1 MLSEQV
7 DPLGSI
13 LWVGPTTSLLPL
25 LLLLCVLHAP
35 WRATDFSSRRALGA
49 CGGFLP
55 AVRPEARGGFLPAVR
70 PEVRGGFLPAV
81 RPEARGG
88 FLPRHSARRSREALR
103 RATGTRASPPVA
115 HRGLRDLRRA
125 RARPVQPARGPY
137 GLRQARARPVRA
149 APGPRA
155 ARTGSARPARGPY
168 GLRQARARLGPPARG
183 SYGLR
188 QARFGGGGYGGAVSV
203 RRPLLLL
210 LLRLPVLQLPLRGV
224 GLEEVE
230 RGLLSCRPQHL

>member
-1 MLSEQV
+1 MGMALSRAGRPSWV
-7 DPLGSI
+7 DPVG
-13 LWVGPTTSLLPL
+13 GPTTSLLPL

-70 PEVRGGFLPAV
+70 PE
-81 RPEARGG
+81 ARGG
-88 FLPRHSARRSREALR
+88 FLPRHSARRPREALR
-103 RATGTRASPPVA
+103 RATGTCASPPVT
-115 HRGLRDLRRA
+115 RRSPRDLHRA

-155 ARTGSARPARGPY
+155 ARTGSARPAHGPY
-168 GLRQARARLGPPARG
+168 GLRQARARLGPPPRG

-188 QARFGGGGYGGAVSV
+188 QARGRPVSSSLELHAVPRASDGAP
-203 RRPLLLL
+203 PLLL
-210 LLRLPVLQLPLRGV
+210 PVLLN
-224 GLEEVE
+224 
-230 RGLLSCRPQHL
+230 